1 MAGQLAW
8 GPVAASVLGSR
19 GYKERHV
26 YRVAGCPGYQAM
38 RSLAWQPR
46 ACGVRAISEEL
57 AARGGEESSYR
68 FNGARLGSAAAL
80 ADPEL
85 DLPAAASDVPA
96 DGNGVASPGMSCMS
110 CYSAPPHCRDE
121 QSQSRFPWKSGAN

>member
-46 ACGVRAISEEL
+46 AFGVRAISEEL

-68 FNGARLGSAAAL
+68 FNGASLDSAAAL

-85 DLPAAASDVPA
+85 DLPAAATDVPA
-96 DGNGVASPGMSCMS
+96 DGNGAASSGTSCLS
-110 CYSAPPHCRDE
+110 CYSVLPHCC
-121 QSQSRFPWKSGAN
+121 KK

>member
-26 YRVAGCPGYQAM
+26 YRVASCPGYQAM

-46 ACGVRAISEEL
+46 AFGVRAISEEL

-68 FNGARLGSAAAL
+68 FSGASLDSAAAL

-85 DLPAAASDVPA
+85 DLPATAAVAPA
-96 DGNGVASPGMSCMS
+96 DG
-110 CYSAPPHCRDE
+110 
-121 QSQSRFPWKSGAN
+121 SGAASSGTLA